1 MRFFVVMMP
10 VDEADH
16 KAISSSQ
23 LVNHKL
29 IKLSDK

>member
-1 MRFFVVMMP
+1 VMMH
-10 VDEADH
+10 VDDAYH